1 MKTFTNRA
9 IYRHTVAGYLVEVT
23 ERAQGFV
30 VYCNAGG
37 GFSHKMDAAR
47 FDAMHVLVNGPLPF
61 KPVVVHLDEGPGFQG
76 FATEDRWNGFVKP
89 YFLPEVAQAVADF
102 VGLRF
107 DPDTKGYVDPSD
119 EDSQAYPFTPET
131 INVDGVELSVYGI
144 GAGSWVWSLSQDTK
158 EPVVKPEVGF
168 QISATIKP
176 DADNSDCE
184 FIAQMLATTPVQ
196 REWIRE
202 CVNERSKLPDSLNE
216 AIARATA
223 EAVNA
228 ERERIKE
235 LFLTEPV
242 SFAFDDDT
250 DASDI
255 NIAIKSDR
263 FKLMTAMLE
272 GKSFKR
278 VLDDLMVPQD
288 QHNKPA
294 MGNHDLFTP

>member
-1 MKTFTNRA
+1 M
-9 IYRHTVAGYLVEVT
+9 
-23 ERAQGFV
+23 
-30 VYCNAGG
+30 
-37 GFSHKMDAAR
+37 
-47 FDAMHVLVNGPLPF
+47 FDATHVLVNGPLPF
-61 KPVVVHLDEGPGFQG
+61 KPVAVHLDEGPDFQC

-89 YFLPEVAQAVADF
+89 YFLPAVAQAVAAF

-107 DPDTKGYVDPSD
+107 DPKTKGYVDPSD
-119 EDSQAYPFTPET
+119 EDSEANPFTPET
-131 INVDGVELSVYGI
+131 INVDGVELTVYGL
-144 GAGSWVWSLSQDTK
+144 GSGSWVWSLSQETE
-158 EPVVKPEVGF
+158 EPEAEPEVVF
-168 QISATIKP
+168 QITATIKP

-196 REWIRE
+196 RECIKR

-223 EAVNA
+223 EAVKA

-250 DASDI
+250 EARDI
-255 NIAIKSDR
+255 DIAIKSDR
-263 FKLMTAMLE
+263 FKMMTAMLE

-288 QHNKPA
+288 QHNKPS